1 MTTPRL
7 TQQFFDVN
15 FTSPDTSKFKCFHFI
30 LWIFNRTF
38 HNFPRPSVMHHFR
51 RKQEDF
57 IQAENFQTKG
67 EKDWNSP
74 LCCVEI
80 KDALLLGYDY

>member
-1 MTTPRL
+1 
-7 TQQFFDVN
+7 
-15 FTSPDTSKFKCFHFI
+15 
-30 LWIFNRTF
+30 
-38 HNFPRPSVMHHFR
+38 MHHFR